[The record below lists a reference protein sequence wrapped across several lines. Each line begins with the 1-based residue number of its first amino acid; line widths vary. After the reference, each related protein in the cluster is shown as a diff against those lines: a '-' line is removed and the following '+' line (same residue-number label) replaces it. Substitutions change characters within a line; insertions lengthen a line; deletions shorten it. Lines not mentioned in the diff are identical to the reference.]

1 MYKVIM
7 APTEGSDSEK
17 PAISVAVKL
26 AQRFEAN
33 LRLVRVETAP
43 LVIENVPRPPVLE
56 ITEQTLREERLARL
70 RKLEALGTQ
79 CRALGDIRVMTAL
92 EEGLCQAPSG
102 LPNISMSI

>member
-7 APTEGSDSEK
+7 APTEGSDSERQ
-17 PAISVAVKL
+17 AISVAVKL

-56 ITEQTLREERLARL
+56 ITEQTLREDDRSPASAGGFE
-70 RKLEALGTQ
+70 TQ
-79 CRALGDIRVMTAL
+79 
-92 EEGLCQAPSG
+92 
-102 LPNISMSI
+102 